1 MTQIN
6 LLPWRE
12 QARTQKQ
19 IKFAAVLVAWII
31 AGFVVVLA
39 LHFYMNHL
47 IGYQQTRNDFLKTAI
62 ENESAE
68 LMSLNKKKREI
79 DAVTADLNFLF
90 ALRKQSYQAIRF
102 LAELPLVVPEAIK
115 IVSLTRENNSISI
128 TGRAK
133 SNLQI
138 TLFMENL
145 AKSNI
150 FKQPELTNISGK
162 ENSSGEERIFQLKV
176 DQRD

>member
-1 MTQIN
+1 M
-6 LLPWRE
+6 
-12 QARTQKQ
+12 
-19 IKFAAVLVAWII
+19 
-31 AGFVVVLA
+31 
-39 LHFYMNHL
+39 
-47 IGYQQTRNDFLKTAI
+47 
-62 ENESAE
+62 
-68 LMSLNKKKREI
+68 
-79 DAVTADLNFLF
+79 
-90 ALRKQSYQAIRF
+90 
-102 LAELPLVVPEAIK
+102 
-115 IVSLTRENNSISI
+115 SLTRENNSISI